1 MPMPADVLVF
11 DMDGVL
17 LQSNTLKHEAMLDLF
32 EMGEAQRQA
41 VARYNLGAGGV
52 PRRQK
57 FAHIWAEILGRPY
70 GPAIEEALADAY
82 EHALGRRLLEVPLVE
97 GVQAF
102 IESCG
107 LPCHVCTAAPEHEA
121 REVLSQRGLAGLF
134 ERIFGAPATKQEALA
149 TIAHIARCTPDRLLF
164 FGESSADLEAARAI
178 GCRFV
183 GVTREKNDFAHDEVP
198 TIRDFADE
206 ARLQQASRAASAQR

>member
-1 MPMPADVLVF
+1 MPSPVDVLVF

-17 LQSNTLKHEAMLDLF
+17 LQSNQIKHEAMLDLF
-32 EMGEAQRQA
+32 EMDEAQRQA
-41 VARYNLGAGGV
+41 VASYNLGTGGV

-70 GPAIEEALADAY
+70 GPAVEGALADAY
-82 EHALGRRLLEVPLVE
+82 ERALGRRLLEVPLVE

-102 IESCG
+102 IESCA
-107 LPCHVCTAAPEHEA
+107 LPCHVCTAAPEREA
-121 REVLSQRGLAGLF
+121 REVLSRRGLAGQF
-134 ERIFGAPATKQEALA
+134 ERIFGAPTTKQEALA
-149 TIAHIARCTPDRLLF
+149 AITRIARCAPERILF
-164 FGESSADLEAARAI
+164 FGDSFADLEAARAA

-183 GVTREKNDFAHDEVP
+183 GVTREKNDFAHDDVP

-206 ARLQQASRAASAQR
+206 ARLNQASRAASVMR